1 MSKQYCP
8 ECHIE
13 MDYKAKE
20 EYWICPECGHTTDLD
35 DVKLGI
41 DYPTLESTY
50 EDKEESYDPE
60 TKYEDAYRRNEC
72 TDWIQSN
79 KEIAIGIGT
88 FAVGAGGSMIKGL
101 AKRQKVKEEKQ
112 LKNNYCYDRSLGHYW
127 KLRRELTNEEWIAID
142 KRKRNGERLGD
153 ILAELKVL
161 K

>member
-13 MDYKAKE
+13 MDYKAKD

-60 TKYEDAYRRNEC
+60 TKYEDAYRRNE
-72 TDWIQSN
+72 
-79 KEIAIGIGT
+79 
-88 FAVGAGGSMIKGL
+88 
-101 AKRQKVKEEKQ
+101 
-112 LKNNYCYDRSLGHYW
+112 
-127 KLRRELTNEEWIAID
+127 EWIAID

>member
-13 MDYKAKE
+13 MDYKSKD

-60 TKYEDAYRRNEC
+60 TKYEDAYRRNEGFP
-72 TDWIQSN
+72 
-79 KEIAIGIGT
+79 GINYDE
-88 FAVGAGGSMIKGL
+88 L
-101 AKRQKVKEEKQ
+101 YEEEQ
-112 LKNNYCYDRSLGHYW
+112 
-127 KLRRELTNEEWIAID
+127 
-142 KRKRNGERLGD
+142 
-153 ILAELKVL
+153 
-161 K
+161 